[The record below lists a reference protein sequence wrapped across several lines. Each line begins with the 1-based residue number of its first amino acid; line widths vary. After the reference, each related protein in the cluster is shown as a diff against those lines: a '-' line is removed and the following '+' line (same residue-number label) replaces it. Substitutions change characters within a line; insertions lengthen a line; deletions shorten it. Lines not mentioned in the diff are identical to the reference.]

1 MTTPH
6 EEQPQTEVAATPSVT
21 TAPPRARWR
30 FANVPS
36 RLGRARTSTV
46 VLAVLF
52 VAVFVLWVYVRPETV
67 ATPAG
72 TTNDVN
78 GPVAPAT
85 TSSAPPTT
93 TSEAPATTDPT
104 TTAPSETTTESSTPT
119 DETTT
124 GATTTTPGTSSPTPT
139 RSATSVSVPSAT
151 VPAPTS

>member
-30 FANVPS
+30 FATVPS

-72 TTNDVN
+72 TTTDVN
-78 GPVAPAT
+78 APVAPAT
-85 TSSAPPTT
+85 TT
-93 TSEAPATTDPT
+93 EAPATTTEAPTPTEPT
-104 TTAPSETTTESSTPT
+104 TTAPSETTEPGTPT

-124 GATTTTPGTSSPTPT
+124 GTTTTTPATGSATG
-139 RSATSVSVPSAT
+139 RSATTGVGVPTTSGT
-151 VPAPTS
+151 VPTG

>member
-30 FANVPS
+30 FASVPS

-72 TTNDVN
+72 TTGDVN
-78 GPVAPAT
+78 APVAPVSR
-85 TSSAPPTT
+85 SSVPTT
-93 TSEAPATTDPT
+93 TSEAPATTDVT
-104 TTAPSETTTESSTPT
+104 TTAPSESTSGSSTPT
-119 DETTT
+119 GETTT
-124 GATTTTPGTSSPTPT
+124 GATSTTPGTSSSTPT
-139 RSATSVSVPSAT
+139 RSSAGVSVPSAT

>member
-1 MTTPH
+1 MTTPR
-6 EEQPQTEVAATPSVT
+6 EEQQQTEIAATPSVT
-21 TAPPRARWR
+21 TAPARARWR

-72 TTNDVN
+72 TTGDVN
-78 GPVAPAT
+78 APVAPAS
-85 TSSAPPTT
+85 TSSVPTT
-93 TSEAPATTDPT
+93 TEAPATTDAT
-104 TTAPSETTTESSTPT
+104 TTAPSETTTESGTPT

-124 GATTTTPGTSSPTPT
+124 GATTTPPGTSSPTPT
-139 RSATSVSVPSAT
+139 RSATSVSVPSAS

>member
-1 MTTPH
+1 MTTPR

-72 TTNDVN
+72 TTGDVN
-78 GPVAPAT
+78 APVAPVS
-85 TSSAPPTT
+85 TSSVPTT
-93 TSEAPATTDPT
+93 TSEAPATTDAT
-104 TTAPSETTTESSTPT
+104 TTAPSESTSGSSTPT

-124 GATTTTPGTSSPTPT
+124 GATSTTPGTSSSTPT
-139 RSATSVSVPSAT
+139 RSSAGVSVPSAT

>member
-1 MTTPH
+1 MTTPR
-6 EEQPQTEVAATPSVT
+6 EEQPQTEIAAAPSVT

-52 VAVFVLWVYVRPETV
+52 VAVFALWVYVRPETV

-72 TTNDVN
+72 TTSDVN
-78 GPVAPAT
+78 GPVAPAS
-85 TSSAPPTT
+85 TSSVPTT
-93 TSEAPATTDPT
+93 TSEAPATTEPT
-104 TTAPSETTTESSTPT
+104 TTAPSETTESSTPT

-124 GATTTTPGTSSPTPT
+124 GATTTTPRTSSPTPT
-139 RSATSVSVPSAT
+139 RSVTSVSVPSAT

>member
-1 MTTPH
+1 MTTPR
-6 EEQPQTEVAATPSVT
+6 EEQQQTEIAATPSVT

-72 TTNDVN
+72 TTSDVN
-78 GPVAPAT
+78 APVAPAS
-85 TSSAPPTT
+85 TSSVPTT
-93 TSEAPATTDPT
+93 TEAPATTDPT
-104 TTAPSETTTESSTPT
+104 TTAPTETTTESSTPT

-124 GATTTTPGTSSPTPT
+124 GATTTTPGTSSPTPS
-139 RSATSVSVPSAT
+139 RSATSVSVPSAS

>member
-1 MTTPH
+1 MTTPR
-6 EEQPQTEVAATPSVT
+6 EEQPQTEVAAIPSVT

-72 TTNDVN
+72 TTGDVN
-78 GPVAPAT
+78 APVAPVS
-85 TSSAPPTT
+85 TSSVPTT
-93 TSEAPATTDPT
+93 TSEAPATTDAT
-104 TTAPSETTTESSTPT
+104 TTAPSESTSGSSTPT

-124 GATTTTPGTSSPTPT
+124 GATSTTPGTSSSTPT
-139 RSATSVSVPSAT
+139 RSSAGVSVPSAT

>member
-1 MTTPH
+1 MTTPRD
-6 EEQPQTEVAATPSVT
+6 EQPQTEVAATPSVT

-72 TTNDVN
+72 TTGDVN
-78 GPVAPAT
+78 APVAPVS
-85 TSSAPPTT
+85 TSSVPTT

-124 GATTTTPGTSSPTPT
+124 GATTTTPGPSSTAGRTS
-139 RSATSVSVPSAT
+139 TSVSVPSAT

>member
-6 EEQPQTEVAATPSVT
+6 EEQPQTEALATPKVT

-52 VAVFVLWVYVRPETV
+52 VAVFVLWVYVRPPAV
-67 ATPAG
+67 ASPAG
-72 TTNDVN
+72 TTGDVN

-85 TSSAPPTT
+85 SSSVPTT
-93 TSEAPATTDPT
+93 TSEAPTPTPSGSTTPPRETTTEPSTPTDQTTGGAT
-104 TTAPSETTTESSTPT
+104 TTAPESSTPGRSS
-119 DETTT
+119 T
-124 GATTTTPGTSSPTPT
+124 G
-139 RSATSVSVPSAT
+139 VSVPSAT

>member
-1 MTTPH
+1 MTTPR
-6 EEQPQTEVAATPSVT
+6 EEQPQTEVPATPTVT

-52 VAVFVLWVYVRPETV
+52 VAFFVLWIYVRPEAV

-72 TTNDVN
+72 EP
-78 GPVAPAT
+78 GPVAPA
-85 TSSAPPTT
+85 SSA
-93 TSEAPATTDPT
+93 TSEAPATTTEAPT
-104 TTAPSETTTESSTPT
+104 TTAPSETTESSTPT

-124 GATTTTPGTSSPTPT
+124 AETTTPGPSSSTSPRSPTSVGVPTPT
-139 RSATSVSVPSAT
+139 E
-151 VPAPTS
+151 PAPTS

>member
-1 MTTPH
+1 MTTPR
-6 EEQPQTEVAATPSVT
+6 EEQPQTEVSATPSVT

-72 TTNDVN
+72 TTGDVN
-78 GPVAPAT
+78 APVAPVT
-85 TSSAPPTT
+85 TSSVPTT
-93 TSEAPATTDPT
+93 TSEAPTTTPDATT

-124 GATTTTPGTSSPTPT
+124 GGTPTTSGSSSTSSRSSTSVGVPTPT
-139 RSATSVSVPSAT
+139 VS
-151 VPAPTS
+151 APTS

>member
-1 MTTPH
+1 MTTPR
-6 EEQPQTEVAATPSVT
+6 EEQPQTEIAATPSVT

-78 GPVAPAT
+78 APVAPAS
-85 TSSAPPTT
+85 TSSVPTT
-93 TSEAPATTDPT
+93 TSEAPPTTDDT

-119 DETTT
+119 DEATT
-124 GATTTTPGTSSPTPT
+124 GATTTTPRTSSPTPT